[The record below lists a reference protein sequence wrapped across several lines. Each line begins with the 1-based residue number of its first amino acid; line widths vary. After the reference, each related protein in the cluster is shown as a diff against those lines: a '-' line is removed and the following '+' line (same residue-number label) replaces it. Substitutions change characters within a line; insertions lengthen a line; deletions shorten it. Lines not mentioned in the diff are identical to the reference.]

1 MKRILLAGD
10 SWGIGVYQY
19 TNGEYGPIGQG
30 IETILTKLGYN
41 ITNISQGGG
50 SNWLMLDRMDQIW
63 QPTPRSLYGGS
74 YNKVEFDIND
84 IDVIIFLQ
92 TDIFRERYL
101 YGKQYPTDIDKFTWK
116 ILDQTFVDSL
126 TNFNSLDEMI
136 ADYFLKFY
144 TKLNSFNKPV
154 ICIGGW
160 SQLHPSIID
169 YSNLINAIPSASK
182 LLLSDLKEDIYLSDP
197 EWYLQLAEEEKFM
210 KKFGTEFKLMSI
222 QSAEKLDLIYSN
234 WHEVHPPIE
243 GYQKIVDNILPYLH

>member
-1 MKRILLAGD
+1 MKKILLAGD

-19 TNGEYGPIGQG
+19 TNGEYGPTGQG
-30 IETILTKLGYN
+30 IESILIDLGYN
-41 ITNISQGGG
+41 IINISQGGG

-63 QPTPRSLYGGS
+63 QPTPRSLYGGGQE
-74 YNKVEFDIND
+74 KVEFDINEID
-84 IDVIIFLQ
+84 IIIFLQ

-126 TNFNSLDEMI
+126 TDFNSLDEMI
-136 ADYFLKFY
+136 SDYFLSFY
-144 TKLNSFNKPV
+144 TKLNSFNKPI

-160 SQLHPSIID
+160 SRLHPSIAN
-169 YSNLINAIPSASK
+169 YSNLINAIPSAPK

-222 QSAEKLDLIYSN
+222 RSAEKLDLIYSN

-243 GYQKIVDNILPYLH
+243 GYQKIVDQILPYLN